1 MLVWSSRRPTTQ
13 TQKKAMEV
21 VSQVVLEAIDR

>member
-1 MLVWSSRRPTTQ
+1 MLVWSSRRPTTL

-21 VSQVVLEAIDR
+21 VTAVLQNAIQ